1 MPRTISQEIKDK
13 IIKDSENG
21 YSYTD
26 IAKNY
31 GIPASSI
38 KNILLLNRKKCL
50 VLPEAVNMS
59 KEEKEIAIKEMLENT
74 SEKQSD
80 IAAKYGVFD
89 STVSIVAKKYG
100 LRQWKEKERMEYR
113 NPEGYADPTAY
124 KAINTPV
131 SPGEI
136 WTASTHDPDKTKTL
150 LVLQIFDSHALC
162 LWMTNDLS
170 TIPEGCEE
178 KVMFREESFCD
189 CSKPQ
194 YAFFSRFVK
203 RVGGITINRLIDIR
217 QKVADII
224 LRGYAAQEG
233 SGSPLE
239 APGSGFSAE
248 ADKIPVETEKARETP
263 VNGLAVDAGE
273 LTRLRVKAEIMEQVA
288 GRLFG
293 ILEKQAERG

>member
-1 MPRTISQEIKDK
+1 MKKRYDHNEILRRYKEGWSVSLIAAEMKCHPVTVRRT
-13 IIKDSENG
+13 
-21 YSYTD
+21 
-26 IAKNY
+26 
-31 GIPASSI
+31 
-38 KNILLLNRKKCL
+38 
-50 VLPEAVNMS
+50 
-59 KEEKEIAIKEMLENT
+59 IKEME
-74 SEKQSD
+74 EKM
-80 IAAKYGVFD
+80 
-89 STVSIVAKKYG
+89 
-100 LRQWKEKERMEYR
+100 EKDYR

-124 KAINTPV
+124 RAICPVV

-150 LVLQIFDSHALC
+150 LVIQIFDSHALC

-194 YAFFSRFVK
+194 FAFFSRFVK

-224 LRGYAAQEG
+224 LRGYAAQEA
-233 SGSPLE
+233 PYNAVE
-239 APGSGFSAE
+239 APQAASNAE

-263 VNGLAVDAGE
+263 VNGFITDAGE
-273 LTRLRVKAEIMEQVA
+273 MTRLRVKAEIMEQVA